1 MSGAIMS
8 RTIYPVLMFA
18 ITLLATVTSV
28 SAQPV
33 CVVCERPSASYRCL
47 LDPHVPVA
55 EGKKARRLLTLA
67 CIQDIAK
74 RYGHE
79 SCGVRRG
86 AVGPCIG
93 EDHTIT
99 LTAPN
104 PNAPRSP
111 YEARSTK
118 PPAEQKTAPQPTKA
132 RKKEGPPE
140 TVAEL
145 AEKAGKDSEKQLQKA
160 GKAVGRAV
168 RKTWRC
174 VTSLFGDC

>member
-1 MSGAIMS
+1 MPTVNFA
-8 RTIYPVLMFA
+8 VLTFA
-18 ITLLATVTSV
+18 ITLLAAAASV

-47 LDPHVPVA
+47 LDPHVAVA
-55 EGKKARRLLTLA
+55 EGKKTQRLLTLA

-99 LTAPN
+99 LAAPN
-104 PNAPRSP
+104 PNAPPSP
-111 YEARSTK
+111 YQARPTK
-118 PPAEQKTAPQPTKA
+118 PPTAHKRADSPTKA
-132 RKKEGPPE
+132 RKKDAPPE

-145 AEKAGKDSEKQLQKA
+145 AEKAGEDSKKQLQKA

-168 RKTWRC
+168 SKTWRC